1 MSIVDP
7 KCQSAVLP
15 AVEGCEAL
23 LLVVLDTDDGWNVFI
38 KDLASGDWEKQ
49 IDAPGGDLLD
59 VSTTSSPTE
68 EGAKRLV
75 VQRAMSHR
83 AETLDDVEFRER
95 LERYHKTLVW
105 EPNFDRGKLPIYM

>member
-7 KCQSAVLP
+7 KCQSATLP
-15 AVEGCEAL
+15 AIDGCEGL

-38 KDLASGDWEKQ
+38 KDLASGDWEKR
-49 IDAPGGDLLD
+49 IAAPGGDLLD

-75 VQRAMSHR
+75 IRRAMNHR
-83 AETLDDVEFRER
+83 AETLDDAEFTER
-95 LERYHKTLVW
+95 LDHYYETLVW
-105 EPNFDRGKLPIYM
+105 EPNFERGKLPIYM